1 MTSSVTSSADV
12 PAWDTPPIITTKPT
26 RPVPDDWDADDPEEE
41 SAKDIWE
48 RANSAAPMPQIQ
60 FSSSQQSTILPPVS
74 AIMPSMRILQRPK
87 SSSPGQSNSGP
98 GTPGNGAKTMKEREA
113 EYKAARD
120 RIFANSGGG
129 EGASEG
135 NSREGSPAPKRGIL
149 TRGRGGANGGH
160 GGQRRGSPNSADGPR
175 TVREPTGPAQE
186 GRGFAPRGRR
196 GRGGAPKEPVQ
207 DQQ

>member
-120 RIFANSGGG
+120 RILPIQAVGKGQAKGIAERGVRRLSGV
-129 EGASEG
+129 S
-135 NSREGSPAPKRGIL
+135 
-149 TRGRGGANGGH
+149 
-160 GGQRRGSPNSADGPR
+160 
-175 TVREPTGPAQE
+175 
-186 GRGFAPRGRR
+186 
-196 GRGGAPKEPVQ
+196 
-207 DQQ
+207 